1 MTEGQ
6 LRELL
11 SEEALAWAERPY
23 EDIVADLTE
32 PRKYKRGAGESEHN
46 FEVKALESTSEYI
59 LVSLSVD
66 DGSLIWS
73 LAPITASFLI
83 YRDGRIEM

>member
-11 SEEALAWAERPY
+11 SEEAMAWAERPY

-32 PRKYKRGAGESEHN
+32 ARKYSRGSGEDAHN
-46 FEVKALESTSEYI
+46 FEIKALESTSEY
-59 LVSLSVD
+59 VHVALSVD
-66 DGSLIWS
+66 DGSLVWS
-73 LAPITASFLI
+73 LAPLTMSLLI

>member
-11 SEEALAWAERPY
+11 SEEVMAWAERPY
-23 EDIVADLTE
+23 EDIVADLTQ
-32 PRKYKRGAGESEHN
+32 PRKYARGDGETEHT
-46 FEVKALESTSEYI
+46 FAVKALESTSEYVLI
-59 LVSLSVD
+59 NLSVD

-73 LAPITASFLI
+73 LAPPTANFLI
-83 YRDGRIEM
+83 YRDGRIEL

>member
-11 SEEALAWAERPY
+11 SEEAMVWAERPY
-23 EDIVADLTE
+23 EDIVADLSET
-32 PRKYKRGAGESEHN
+32 RKYKRGAGDTEHT

-59 LVSLSVD
+59 HVSLSVD

-73 LAPITASFLI
+73 LAPPTMNLLI